1 MNAVNLLPAKHR
13 PRTPT
18 GGMQGSSYAVIGV
31 LGVVCVMVLLYVL
44 TANGISSDKQAIARS
59 QAETAQAR
67 KQAETLAPYG
77 NFIQV
82 KEQRVAS
89 VKQLATGRID
99 WERLARGLA
108 HVLPTDVWLL
118 SANASATGSKGGS
131 GGSSSGQAAPPP
143 PPAGGASSGGS
154 GGSAP
159 VDPSGPEVVN
169 PELTLIGCAEA
180 HPDVAVTLLRLK
192 HLPNVEDVELASIEK
207 PELQQASPGTA
218 AGGSAPASGGEDCGA
233 IKKKPAYK
241 WEAKVT
247 FKPQA
252 GSTPTP
258 TPEKKVPARL
268 GGGA

>member
-31 LGVVCVMVLLYVL
+31 LGVVCVMVLLFVL
-44 TANGISSDKQAIARS
+44 TSNGISSDKQAISRT
-59 QAETAQAR
+59 QAETAQAK
-67 KQAETLAPYG
+67 KQAEQLAPYG

-82 KEQRVAS
+82 KEQRVNS

-108 HVLPTDVWLL
+108 HLLPKDVWLI
-118 SANASATGSKGGS
+118 SANAAA
-131 GGSSSGQAAPPP
+131 SGQKAGAGGGQSQP
-143 PPAGGASSGGS
+143 PPAPGGAGGDA
-154 GGSAP
+154 GAAA
-159 VDPSGPEVVN
+159 N
-169 PELTLIGCAEA
+169 KPELSLIGCARN
-180 HPDVAVTLLRLK
+180 HPAVAVALLRLK
-192 HLPNVEDVELASIEK
+192 HLPAVEDVELASIEK
-207 PELQQASPGTA
+207 PEVQETTPGQT
-218 AGGSAPASGGEDCGA
+218 GGAPAGGEDCGQ
-233 IKKKPAYK
+233 IKKKNAYK

-258 TPEKKVPARL
+258 EKKVPARL

>member
-18 GGMQGSSYAVIGV
+18 GGQQGSSYAVIGG
-31 LGVVCVMVLLYVL
+31 LGVVCVMVLLFVL
-44 TANGISSDKQAIARS
+44 TSNGISSDKLAIART

-67 KQAETLAPYG
+67 KQAEQLAPYG

-108 HVLPTDVWLL
+108 HVLPEKVWLL
-118 SANASATGSKGGS
+118 SANASASGSKSG
-131 GGSSSGQAAPPP
+131 GGSSSGQSAPPP
-143 PPAGGASSGGS
+143 APSAPAPSGGGA
-154 GGSAP
+154 APP

-169 PELTLIGCAEA
+169 PELSLVGCAA
-180 HPDVAVTLLRLK
+180 SHPSVAATLLRLR
-192 HLPNVEDVELASIEK
+192 HLPNVEDVELSSIEK
-207 PELQQASPGTA
+207 PEVQKAAPGATASA
-218 AGGSAPASGGEDCGA
+218 APSGGEDCGSL
-233 IKKKPAYK
+233 KKKAVYK

-252 GSTPTP
+252 GSTPA
-258 TPEKKVPARL
+258 PEQKVPARL